1 MGTVSLQ
8 CFLFLAVWSFFTLR
22 GQVVRCVFPAGV
34 AFGFA
39 VCFWCGVFIFVAD
52 LVSLAAVVAFWKFIW
67 CFSFVCELPLFH
79 MWCRFHVCWRGVGV
93 LSVRAWFGWR
103 AVATCIVVCGCLFF
117 GFVLAFVGASVGRS
131 RGAQS
136 CLWVLFVA
144 WARAGLVVGAVFGV
158 ASLVS
163 VVRGRWWCPHSLGCL
178 VGVRCVFEVV
188 RARLPRGFDG
198 GGAVV
203 CLGCV
208 CMLCGCRV
216 VVLFGAPGV
225 GFVGLRWFLCV
236 CVGFVV
242 VPVVVWVVV
251 CWVRCRGCGRRH
263 WLLAVGGIGGCGF
276 WFRVRCLSF
285 ALWLPRLWVGCR
297 ADGLR
302 GRQVVVSAPGA
313 PCFLAVF
320 VFVRPGRFSH
330 CVGCALC
337 FNWFV

>member
-1 MGTVSLQ
+1 MYGAVFMCVGAALGFCRCGRGLVGVRWPRVLWFVGVCSLV
-8 CFLFLAVWSFFTLR
+8 L
-22 GQVVRCVFPAGV
+22 
-34 AFGFA
+34 
-39 VCFWCGVFIFVAD
+39 FWCL
-52 LVSLAAVVAFWKFIW
+52 LVRRS
-67 CFSFVCELPLFH
+67 
-79 MWCRFHVCWRGVGV
+79 VG
-93 LSVRAWFGWR
+93 L
-103 AVATCIVVCGCLFF
+103 
-117 GFVLAFVGASVGRS
+117 VGRS
-131 RGAQS
+131 RVWGSFLAR
-136 CLWVLFVA
+136 VT
-144 WARAGLVVGAVFGV
+144 WARVRLVVGAVFGV

-163 VVRGRWWCPHSLGCL
+163 VVRGRGWCLGCL

-208 CMLCGCRV
+208 YMLCGCRV

-242 VPVVVWVVV
+242 APVVVWVVV

-263 WLLAVGGIGGCGF
+263 WLVAVGGIGGCGF

-285 ALWLPRLWVGCR
+285 ALWLPRLLVGCR

-320 VFVRPGRFSH
+320 VFVQPGRFSH
-330 CVGCALC
+330 CVGGLC
-337 FNWFV
+337 VVFQLVCLIVFGVAFSLSLRPQFRWRRWSQF